1 MRPHPRAHHLGRIK
15 ARGLGRGCDRAEARR
30 HGRADEGA
38 DVARVL
44 HAVKIQNVFAR
55 EVDVFGFRDGDFEH
69 DPDAVL
75 DGRQSLPETVGDDAR
90 AKAPLALIS
99 FYPVPRLG
107 VGALRDEQI
116 RDGKAHLEVA
126 LGKMRPFEKGRAGLL
141 HEARIGR
148 KTAPALYVGI
158 GVALENFGSVVSVV
172 RHDVVLGSLVAR
184 PSLARRSDFTGSK
197 VLR

>member
-1 MRPHPRAHHLGRIK
+1 M
-15 ARGLGRGCDRAEARR
+15 
-30 HGRADEGA
+30 
-38 DVARVL
+38 
-44 HAVKIQNVFAR
+44 
-55 EVDVFGFRDGDFEH
+55 
-69 DPDAVL
+69 
-75 DGRQSLPETVGDDAR
+75 
-90 AKAPLALIS
+90 
-99 FYPVPRLG
+99 PRLG

-116 RDGKAHLEVA
+116 RDGKARLEVA

>member
-1 MRPHPRAHHLGRIK
+1 M
-15 ARGLGRGCDRAEARR
+15 
-30 HGRADEGA
+30 
-38 DVARVL
+38 
-44 HAVKIQNVFAR
+44 
-55 EVDVFGFRDGDFEH
+55 
-69 DPDAVL
+69 
-75 DGRQSLPETVGDDAR
+75 
-90 AKAPLALIS
+90 
-99 FYPVPRLG
+99 
-107 VGALRDEQI
+107 
-116 RDGKAHLEVA
+116 EVA

-158 GVALENFGSVVSVV
+158 GVALEKFGSVVSVV